1 MKKSN
6 ARRVGALLVG
16 FAILGV
22 SACGSDDEA
31 ATTEAPTTEAPS
43 TDAPSTDAPATG
55 GELEGM
61 KGTTPKGAEISE
73 EWLAQVSDYWVS
85 LGNTALADFNYAAEA
100 YDAAIVVSLAVEIAG
115 TDGAAHA
122 NEIVGIT
129 KGGTK
134 CTTFADCMAI
144 IADGGDPDYD
154 GLSGPHEFNGNGE
167 PLEGSYAML
176 EFGPDNQITE
186 ESNSNLIAAAAP
198 ASAIVE
204 LGVTTSTRA
213 GDGQLKIG
221 SLLPETGSLAFLGDP
236 EYAGLVYAINE
247 INVAGGV
254 LGQEVLY
261 SQGDSGDTSTDIAS
275 TTADRLISEDVDAII
290 GAASSGVTLTVI
302 DKITAAGI
310 TMFSPANT
318 SPALSDYADDN
329 LYFRN
334 APADGLQGA
343 VVANQIIEDGNA
355 SVYIMN
361 LDDAYGNGIAAVVK
375 DVLEAAGVTV
385 LGVKAYDPTAASFDA
400 EVAEVV
406 AADPDAVVLVSFDE
420 GSRILRTA
428 VESGI
433 GPKVKMWYG
442 TDGNMGNGLGTNFDE
457 GK

>member
-1 MKKSN
+1 MQKSR

-16 FAILGV
+16 LAIVGA
-22 SACGSDDEA
+22 SACGGDDDVA
-31 ATTEAPTTEAPS
+31 VTTEAPVTSEAPS
-43 TDAPSTDAPATG
+43 TDAPAAG

-73 EWLAQVSDYWVS
+73 EWLTQVSDYWVS
-85 LGNTALADFNYAAEA
+85 LGNEALKDFNYAAEA
-100 YDAAIVVSLAVEIAG
+100 YDAAIVIALAVEKAG

-129 KGGTK
+129 KEGTK

-176 EFGPDNQITE
+176 EFGADNRITE
-186 ESNSNLIAAAAP
+186 ASNENLIAASAP
-198 ASAIVE
+198 ESAIVE
-204 LGVTTSTRA
+204 LGTTTSTRE
-213 GDGQLKIG
+213 GNGQLKIG

-236 EYAGLVYAINE
+236 EYAGLEYAIAEMNSQ
-247 INVAGGV
+247 GGV
-254 LGQEVLY
+254 LGNGILY
-261 SQGDSGDTSTDIAS
+261 VQSDSGDTSTDIAS
-275 TTADRLISEDVDAII
+275 TSADRLISERVDAIV

-343 VVANQIIEDGNA
+343 VVANQIIEDGAA

-375 DVLEAAGVTV
+375 DVLEAAGVEV
-385 LGVKAYDPTAASFDA
+385 KGVKAYDPTAASFDA
-400 EVAEVV
+400 EVGEIV

-433 GPKVKMWYG
+433 GPKVKKWYG
-442 TDGNMGNGLGTNFDE
+442 TDGNMGNALGENFDS